1 MEKTDS
7 MDVKPLSRQES
18 QAYLAIVEGND
29 VSITGPQG
37 SMMVFQLR
45 GGRKYEVYDPK
56 TTLFVQTFKYPI
68 DAMSLAVRKAGGL
81 KTWKI
86 EG

>member
-7 MDVKPLSRQES
+7 MDVKPLNRQES
-18 QAYLAIVEGND
+18 LAYLAIVEGHD
-29 VSITGPQG
+29 VSITGTQG

-45 GGRKYEVYDPK
+45 GGRQYEVYDPK
-56 TTLFVQTFKYPI
+56 TGLFVQTFKYPI
-68 DAMSLAVRKAGGL
+68 DAMSIAVRKAGGF